1 MFFFP
6 EMRLYFLIFI
16 TAVCFLFLLRI
27 RKVGVRPWATIF
39 FLFYGNTL
47 NNRSKC
53 LKNGSNRLRKGNLP
67 WLHTPS
73 QTVFKCIPGLWIRAE
88 CGIDRERSSFVS
100 LSHARLRLRY
110 VISTVCLIVFCL
122 SFLFFLVFFRNGF
135 NILLY
140 GLGSKRVLLDQFRSS
155 KLSSY
160 IQIVVNGYFP
170 SLTIKSVS
178 LLFIFL
184 WYCNLLAQQFF

>member
-1 MFFFP
+1 MFEHTKRQVKVFFFP
-6 EMRLYFLIFI
+6 EMRLYFLMFV

-27 RKVGVRPWATIF
+27 RKVGVRPWAAIF

-122 SFLFFLVFFRNGF
+122 SFLFFLVFFLEMALTFFSMAWDLKEFFLINF
-135 NILLY
+135 VPQNCPHI
-140 GLGSKRVLLDQFRSS
+140 F
-155 KLSSY
+155 KL
-160 IQIVVNGYFP
+160 
-170 SLTIKSVS
+170 
-178 LLFIFL
+178 
-184 WYCNLLAQQFF
+184 

>member
-1 MFFFP
+1 
-6 EMRLYFLIFI
+6 MRDFVKFTVRYFHSLFNRL
-16 TAVCFLFLLRI
+16 FLF
-27 RKVGVRPWATIF
+27 F
-39 FLFYGNTL
+39 
-47 NNRSKC
+47 
-53 LKNGSNRLRKGNLP
+53 
-67 WLHTPS
+67 
-73 QTVFKCIPGLWIRAE
+73 
-88 CGIDRERSSFVS
+88 
-100 LSHARLRLRY
+100 
-110 VISTVCLIVFCL
+110 
-122 SFLFFLVFFRNGF
+122 SFLFFSRNGF

-184 WYCNLLAQQFF
+184 WYCNLLAQQFFLTSFLLFVTLDMMFGGKVFLNGEIITNMVAEANFHSK